1 VSRER
6 GGSLKQAAWTI
17 VSAGRDGNTTPFD
30 LQPRLLLTSRSAGW
44 DCSAQLSAQLLSSR
58 SAGWDCVWP
67 ITDVSAPTT
76 RYDRRGRAY
85 FPDSIFTGIVPV
97 LISRISLG
105 VLVSLSLSGCADDV
119 PSVKAVAPA
128 VSAAEAAVIKAL
140 TVAGAVVKLS
150 ATDGRSAVYVD
161 MRQATLTDE
170 LLAKL
175 ADLKS
180 LRTVILSDTSF
191 SDAQIQAL
199 EKIKPQLTSLDLRG
213 CALSNK
219 ATATIARFTALRAL
233 RFSGKN
239 GKTTIDDS
247 GLKALAACK
256 SLKVLALDDLWIGSE
271 GLESLSGL
279 ADLEELYL
287 AGTVVDDSSMTLVT
301 KYPKLKKLRLAS
313 TQVSDDGLAALSAR
327 TTLEELDLSSNSLIT
342 NAGLVHL
349 AKLTGLK
356 KLNLWKV
363 QISDAGI
370 QLLAPLNRLEW
381 LNLDQTMLTD
391 AGLPVLKGMMSLTFL
406 HLGSTRITAAGAP
419 ALFHLKGLK
428 DLKITRTALGSSE
441 TAVAELQK
449 NLPSTMI
456 QTEYVEPEQ

>member
-1 VSRER
+1 M
-6 GGSLKQAAWTI
+6 
-17 VSAGRDGNTTPFD
+17 
-30 LQPRLLLTSRSAGW
+30 LTSRVAF
-44 DCSAQLSAQLLSSR
+44 AFLLS
-58 SAGWDCVWP
+58 P
-67 ITDVSAPTT
+67 
-76 RYDRRGRAY
+76 
-85 FPDSIFTGIVPV
+85 
-97 LISRISLG
+97 L
-105 VLVSLSLSGCADDV
+105 LSGCTGDATT
-119 PSVKAVAPA
+119 SEPA
-128 VSAAEAAVIKAL
+128 KKSAEEVLSDSRATIANVDAALVLIKAGVSL
-140 TVAGAVVKLS
+140 KPDAAGIVVEADLRK
-150 ATDGRSAVYVD
+150 AA
-161 MRQATLTDE
+161 LTDE

-199 EKIKPQLTSLDLRG
+199 EKINPQLTSLDLRG

-256 SLKVLALDDLWIGSE
+256 SLKVLALDDLWIGTE
-271 GLESLSGL
+271 GLEALAGL

-313 TQVSDDGLAALSAR
+313 TKVSDDGLAALSAR

-391 AGLPVLKGMMSLTFL
+391 AGLPVLKDMMSLTFL